1 MTASLPEDAV
11 AAAARAIRSRI
22 GDRAPAMAL
31 VLGSG
36 LGDLVKRMDGRIDVP
51 FAEIPGLPPSTVPG
65 HAGRIVAGSLAG
77 AFVVAF
83 AGRFHL
89 YEGHEP
95 ATAALPARIAHAIG
109 APILFVSNAAG
120 GVRRTFRGGDLML
133 IRDHINL
140 MWRSPLAGPQRA
152 GEPRFPDMS
161 DPYDPA
167 LLATLRDA
175 AAAAGVPVVEGVY
188 AALLG
193 PSYETP
199 AEVRMLERLGAD
211 AVGMSTVPEVIAARA
226 LGLRVAG
233 MSCISN
239 PAAGLSATPLSHD
252 EVLEVTDRVRER
264 FERVV
269 VEFVARTARDAGRG
283 MREA

>member
-1 MTASLPEDAV
+1 MTAPLPDGAV
-11 AAAARAIRSRI
+11 AEAARTIRARI
-22 GDRAPAMAL
+22 GDRPPAMAL

-36 LGDLVKRMDGRIDVP
+36 LGELVRRMDERIDVP
-51 FAEIPGLPPSTVPG
+51 FADLPGFPASTVAG

-77 AFVVAF
+77 VFVVAF

-89 YEGHEP
+89 YEGHDA
-95 ATAALPARIAHAIG
+95 ATAALPARIAHALG
-109 APILFVSNAAG
+109 ADTLFVSNAAG

-140 MWRSPLAGPQRA
+140 MWRNPLVGPVRD
-152 GEPRFPDMS
+152 GETRFPDMS
-161 DPYDPA
+161 DPYDPG
-167 LLATLRDA
+167 LLETLRA
-175 AAAAGVPVVEGVY
+175 AAAAVGVPVVEGVY

-199 AEVRMLERLGAD
+199 AEVRMLERMGAD

-252 EVLEVTDRVRER
+252 EVLEVTGRVKEA

-269 VEFVARTARDAGRG
+269 VEFVGRVAQG
-283 MREA
+283 GKGA